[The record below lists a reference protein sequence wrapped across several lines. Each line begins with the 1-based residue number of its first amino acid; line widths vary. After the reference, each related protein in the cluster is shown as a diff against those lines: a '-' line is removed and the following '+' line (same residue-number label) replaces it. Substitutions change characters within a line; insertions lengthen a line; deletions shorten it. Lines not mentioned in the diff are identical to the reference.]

1 MPVLIWL
8 LALAVFAQGTSE
20 FVFSGLLAG
29 ISTDLDV
36 PVGTA
41 GLLTSA
47 FAVGMVTG
55 APAMAVLGRRFPP
68 RLALTGFLLVFIL
81 AHVVGALSPA
91 FSVLLA
97 TRVFAALANAGFLA
111 VALSTVTRVV
121 PVERQ
126 SAAVSVILGSTTLAL
141 IAGVPGGAL
150 LGTLGGWRSTLW
162 AIVAVS
168 VPPLVA
174 VYLGVRPQHDNPG
187 HIADGDTPPDL
198 HSELSVLFAPQVLRP
213 AFLGLLV
220 NAATFCGFTYLAV
233 TGIDRAGVSED
244 ATAGLLALF
253 GVGAFLGVTIAG
265 RIQEQHRDM
274 LMSVVTPLLLTS
286 WVAATVGGDSPVLW
300 WLLSPVLGLL
310 SFSLG
315 SSLIMRTIAKASGAP
330 TLNGACAT
338 TAMNLGALG
347 GPVLGGI
354 ALSSLGLAGPTMVSA
369 GFILFAAVAL
379 CAGPRG

>member
-1 MPVLIWL
+1 
-8 LALAVFAQGTSE
+8 
-20 FVFSGLLAG
+20 
-29 ISTDLDV
+29 
-36 PVGTA
+36 
-41 GLLTSA
+41 
-47 FAVGMVTG
+47 
-55 APAMAVLGRRFPP
+55 
-68 RLALTGFLLVFIL
+68 
-81 AHVVGALSPA
+81 
-91 FSVLLA
+91 
-97 TRVFAALANAGFLA
+97 
-111 VALSTVTRVV
+111 
-121 PVERQ
+121 
-126 SAAVSVILGSTTLAL
+126 
-141 IAGVPGGAL
+141 
-150 LGTLGGWRSTLW
+150 
-162 AIVAVS
+162 
-168 VPPLVA
+168 
-174 VYLGVRPQHDNPG
+174 
-187 HIADGDTPPDL
+187 
-198 HSELSVLFAPQVLRP
+198 
-213 AFLGLLV
+213 
-220 NAATFCGFTYLAV
+220 V